1 MISLEKRK
9 EIFNMYFIEFHSIR
23 KISSELNISRST
35 VTKII
40 NDCKDRLKELDLLEE
55 DNLSKHINSIVIKP
69 KMKRIIAERYKVK
82 QEHIDILEEL
92 IQSNEKI
99 RTRRKDPKE
108 WSNLPDDFYT
118 KIEDLEKFKDNDS
131 EETTISIS
139 TYYKLA
145 REIKDRLGIP
155 YSKRNRNS
163 KKNKKNMD
171 IHIKEVNIIIKK

>member
-1 MISLEKRK
+1 MISLDKRK
-9 EIFNMYFIEFHSIR
+9 EIFNMYFIELHPIR
-23 KISSELNISRST
+23 KISRELNISRST

-40 NDCKDRLKELDLLEE
+40 NGCKDRLEELNLLEE
-55 DNLSKHINSIVIKP
+55 DDLSKHIDSIVIKP
-69 KMKRIIAERYKVK
+69 KIERRIVERYTVK

-118 KIEDLEKFKDNDS
+118 KIKDEGLS
-131 EETTISIS
+131 SFPLS

-145 REIKDRLGIP
+145 REIKDKLGIP
-155 YSKRNRNS
+155 YSKRTRNS

>member
-9 EIFNMYFIEFHSIR
+9 EVFNMYFIEFHSIR
-23 KISSELNISRST
+23 KISSELNISRGT

-40 NDCKDRLKELDLLEE
+40 NDCKERLEELNLLEE

-69 KMKRIIAERYKVK
+69 KMKRIIAEGYKVK

-92 IQSNEKI
+92 IKYNEEVRVKY
-99 RTRRKDPKE
+99 KNPKE
-108 WSNLPDDFYT
+108 FSNLPDDFYT
-118 KIEDLEKFKDNDS
+118 KIKDEGLDP
-131 EETTISIS
+131 ISLS

-145 REIKDRLGIP
+145 REIKDKLDIP
-155 YSKRNRNS
+155 YSKRIRNS

-171 IHIKEVNIIIKK
+171 VHIKEINYNYKF